1 MTQDNSNYVDKQQL
15 YTAIVKY
22 KTHQQEAKDAGRS
35 PPRMPDNIGAIIILM
50 TEKMALRKNFSGY
63 PFIDDMKS
71 DAIGDCV
78 NAIEAFDPDRS
89 FNPFGYL
96 AITIYYAFIRRIQ
109 KEKKGL
115 LAKYKLA
122 ESMLP
127 DVEYKMMGSG
137 EASPLNDIL
146 GNEYMIALVEKMENT
161 DPKPQQVNTVWKKKG
176 TRK

>member
-1 MTQDNSNYVDKQQL
+1 MTQDKTNYVDKQVL

-22 KTHQQEAKDAGRS
+22 KTLQQECADQGKP
-35 PPRMPDNIGAIIILM
+35 PPRMPDSIGQMIITM
-50 TEKMALRKNFSGY
+50 SERMALRKNFSGY
-63 PFIDDMKS
+63 PFLDDMVS
-71 DAIGDCV
+71 DAISDCV
-78 NAIEAFDPDRS
+78 SAIEVFDPDRTQ
-89 FNPFGYL
+89 NPFGYL

-115 LAKYKLA
+115 YAKYKIA

-127 DVEYKMMGSG
+127 DVEYQMMGSG

-146 GNEYMIALVEKMENT
+146 TNEYMVALAQKMET
-161 DPKPQQVNTVWKKKG
+161 QVPKPEIKTVWKKKG